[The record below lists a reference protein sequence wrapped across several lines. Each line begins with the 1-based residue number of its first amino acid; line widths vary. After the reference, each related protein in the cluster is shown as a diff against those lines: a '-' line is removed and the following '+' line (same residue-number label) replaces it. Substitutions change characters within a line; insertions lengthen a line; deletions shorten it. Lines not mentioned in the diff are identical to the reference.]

1 MQNQPY
7 VKIFKDGILIN
18 PIIERYDSGNSL
30 RKLKRNKERYVSHKK
45 LKNANKEPILFFQV
59 KTKRGK
65 WNTVKI
71 LNN

>member
-7 VKIFKDGILIN
+7 VKIYENGILTN
-18 PIIERYDSGNSL
+18 PIIERYDSGNSM
-30 RKLKRNKERYVSHKK
+30 RKVKRNKERFLIHKT
-45 LKNANKEPILFFQV
+45 LKNKFNDPIVLHQF